1 MHRQESPPRKQPL
14 DGKSFSIGTID
25 KISLDLLWV
34 LYILGSVEKAV
45 ESDVKNDLN
54 KKKKDKPPKN
64 PESDIRLIFKSKI
77 LCYFLVV
84 SIYIWWVN

>member
-1 MHRQESPPRKQPL
+1 MKL
-14 DGKSFSIGTID
+14 F
-25 KISLDLLWV
+25 
-34 LYILGSVEKAV
+34 YILGSVEKTV
-45 ESDVKNDLN
+45 ESDIKNDPK

-84 SIYIWWVN
+84 SIYIW